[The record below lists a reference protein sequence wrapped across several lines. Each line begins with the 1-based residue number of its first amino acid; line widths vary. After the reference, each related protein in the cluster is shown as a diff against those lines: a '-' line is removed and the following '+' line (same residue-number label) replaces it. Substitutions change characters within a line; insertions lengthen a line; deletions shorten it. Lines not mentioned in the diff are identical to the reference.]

1 MRRLMSIYGEDA
13 MKSVVHTALAL
24 AAAGLM
30 LAACNTTA
38 GIGKDISGAGNA
50 ISTGASSVQRAEGV
64 PSTPS
69 NNDGTVRRH

>member
-1 MRRLMSIYGEDA
+1 V
-13 MKSVVHTALAL
+13 KSVVHTVLAL
-24 AAAGLM
+24 TAAGVM

-50 ISTGASSVQRAEGV
+50 ISTGATSVQRAEGV
-64 PSTPS
+64 PSTPN